1 LPKVRLCRPFDFTSS
16 RYILSYFEQ
25 KWRFDLADHHHEITG
40 AGSKLKYGIIITCIV
55 LALEVVGGLLSN
67 SLALLSDAGHVLAD
81 GIALG
86 LSWYGVRQAER
97 PASSR
102 MTFGYHRVG
111 VVIAIINAVSI
122 LAISGF
128 ILYEAYERLSSRPHV
143 DSVIMLVIAVIGL
156 LANVLVALWL
166 RKDREHSI
174 NIRSAFWH
182 AAGDAL
188 ASVGVIIGAL
198 VIMFTGLYVVDAIV
212 SILISVIIL
221 ISAFGIFREGFR
233 IILEGVPHDINVN
246 DVVAGIKSLSEI
258 RDVHDIHVWSIS
270 SNLRAMSSHIV
281 VDDCYVSQAEAIR
294 RKVEDLVRDRFGI
307 GHTTVQIEC
316 GQCGKGDLFCNL
328 APDHAAHEHRDDE
341 AGT

>member
-1 LPKVRLCRPFDFTSS
+1 LPEESPFGLCDSPLYTK
-16 RYILSYFEQ
+16 LLGGEVAE
-25 KWRFDLADHHHEITG
+25 LAGHNHEISG
-40 AGSKLKYGIIITCIV
+40 AGSKLKYGIIVTCVV
-55 LALEVVGGLLSN
+55 LVLEVVGGLLSN

-97 PASSR
+97 PSSSK

-111 VVIAIINAVSI
+111 VLIAIINAVSI
-122 LAISGF
+122 LAISGV
-128 ILYEAYERLSSRPHV
+128 ILYEAYERLNSHPQV
-143 DSVIMLVIAVIGL
+143 NSVIMLSIAVVGL
-156 LANVLVALWL
+156 IANIVVALWL
-166 RKDREHSI
+166 RKDRESSI

-212 SILISVIIL
+212 SILISIIIL

-233 IILEGVPHDINVN
+233 IILEAVPKDINVSE
-246 DVVAGIKSLSEI
+246 VVSSIKGLPEI

-281 VDDCYVSQAEAIR
+281 VDDCYVSESEAIR
-294 RKVEDLVRDRFGI
+294 RKVEDLVRERYGI

-316 GQCGKGDLFCNL
+316 GQCGKDDLFCKL
-328 APDHAAHEHRDDE
+328 KPDHETHEHGQSSDNE
-341 AGT
+341 K